1 MTEIETKHLGRV
13 AVSSGLEIEFP
24 AGLPAFECEHR
35 FLAIEHPRTR
45 PLILLQ
51 SMSTPGL
58 CFPTLPVAA
67 VDPEYRLEMSVED
80 LRVLGLAESGEA
92 ATPNLVVLA
101 LVVIGGNGRISAN
114 LMSPVVVNR
123 ANARAVQAVRW
134 DGAYLHNHPVARL
147 ASAPGET
154 EQPCS

>member
-1 MTEIETKHLGRV
+1 MTEIETKHFGRV

-35 FLAIEHPRTR
+35 FLAIKHPRTQ

-58 CFPTLPVAA
+58 CFPALPVAA
-67 VDPEYRLEMSVED
+67 VDPAYHLQMSVED

-92 ATPNLVVLA
+92 ATSDLVVLA

-134 DGAYLHNHPVARL
+134 DGAYLHNHPVAQL
-147 ASAPGET
+147 ATSAGGT